1 MLTAANEP
9 AHAPV
14 WKGIYEP
21 AEAAR
26 YLRATENADVI
37 YPMHSTKLVRW
48 IRRGFADPELT
59 QVAGRDLLMGF
70 DDLISMRVIAALR
83 AAGVS
88 WADIRAEE
96 RWLRE
101 HTGARHPFATETLWA
116 GRGQVFAEW
125 GDRLV
130 SGSRNGQTALDLL
143 REYLIP
149 IHGLAFDEDTRKA
162 VSWEPYVG
170 IVLQPRVQFGAP
182 CIQGTRIP
190 TRSLAGMVAAGDSIE
205 WVARAYK
212 LSPEAV
218 QGACDWEFRLR
229 SR

>member
-14 WKGIYEP
+14 WEGIYEP

-83 AAGVS
+83 ATAARFRLPFLLETISGLSGLRTHGDPGHFVQKAAIS
-88 WADIRAEE
+88 REMEPAVGPETVPRGTVRNRRFAPGIRV
-96 RWLRE
+96 RCLLQDVTGLR
-101 HTGARHPFATETLWA
+101 L
-116 GRGQVFAEW
+116 Q
-125 GDRLV
+125 
-130 SGSRNGQTALDLL
+130 RN
-143 REYLIP
+143 
-149 IHGLAFDEDTRKA
+149 
-162 VSWEPYVG
+162 
-170 IVLQPRVQFGAP
+170 QPVWR
-182 CIQGTRIP
+182 
-190 TRSLAGMVAAGDSIE
+190 RSLVRLS
-205 WVARAYK
+205 
-212 LSPEAV
+212 LSPPRRQGV
-218 QGACDWEFRLR
+218 QVR
-229 SR
+229 